1 MKSKAQA
8 MLMAAFAAD
17 ALAMPVHWIYDTGK
31 LANEFGRVDRF
42 LEPVSGSYHYGKA
55 KGEFT
60 HYGDQM
66 LVLLESV
73 AACSGFDLDDFAR
86 RWRGLFAEY
95 RGYFDKAT
103 KATLENFT
111 RGAIPADAGSTSN
124 DLAGAARVVPLV
136 LCYQQ
141 DLDALVSAARLQTQM
156 THNNPEVIE
165 SAEFFARVLWMVLHG
180 RSPLEAVEEA
190 ATNLQAGTPLRA
202 WLSTARQLAAQ
213 DSVSA
218 IGELGQTCHAPHA
231 FRSIIQL
238 LARHEDNL
246 VEALVENVMAGGDSA
261 ARGILVA
268 AVLAAHHGWDA
279 IPGEWNAE
287 LKCREH
293 LAKLA
298 APFGT

>member
-31 LANEFGRVDRF
+31 LADEFCRVDRF
-42 LEPVSGSYHYGKA
+42 LDPPSGSYHYGKA

-66 LVLLESV
+66 LVLLESL
-73 AACSGFDLDDFAR
+73 AASNGFNLDDFAG
-86 RWRGLFAEY
+86 RWRDLFAHY
-95 RGYFDKAT
+95 RGYVDRAT
-103 KATLENFT
+103 KTTLENFA
-111 RGAIPADAGSTSN
+111 RGVGPADAGSSSN
-124 DLAGAARVVPLV
+124 DLAGASRVVPLV

-141 DLDALVSAARLQTQM
+141 DLDALIGAARLQTQM
-156 THNNPEVIE
+156 THNNPDVIE
-165 SAEFFARVLWMVLHG
+165 SAAFFTHVLYMVLHG
-180 RSPLEAVEEA
+180 LSPLEAVEEA
-190 ATNLQAGTPLRA
+190 AANLETRSPLRT
-202 WLSTARQLAAQ
+202 WLLTARQLAGQ

-218 IGELGQTCHAPHA
+218 IAELGQTCHTPHA
-231 FRSIIQL
+231 FRSVLQL
-238 LARHEDNL
+238 LARHKDNL
-246 VEALVENVMAGGDSA
+246 AEALVENIMAGGDSA

-279 IPGEWNAE
+279 IPEVWITE
-287 LKCREH
+287 LRSRDH

-298 APFGT
+298 APFGA

>member
-42 LEPVSGSYHYGKA
+42 LEPASGSYHYGKA

-73 AACSGFDLDDFAR
+73 AACSGFDLQDFAGH
-86 RWRGLFAEY
+86 WRNLFSDY
-95 RGYFDKAT
+95 GGYVDRAT
-103 KATLENFT
+103 KTTLENFAQ
-111 RGAIPADAGSTSN
+111 GAGPADAGSSSN
-124 DLAGAARVVPLV
+124 DLAGASRLVPLV

-141 DLDALVSAARLQTQM
+141 DLDALIGAARLQTQM
-156 THNNPEVIE
+156 THNNPDVIE
-165 SAEFFARVLWMVLHG
+165 SAAFFARVLYIVLHG
-180 RSPLEAVEEA
+180 RSPLEAVNEA
-190 ATNLQAGTPLRA
+190 AANLEARSNLKT
-202 WLSTARQLAAQ
+202 WLPTARELANQ
-213 DSVSA
+213 DSISA

-231 FRSIIQL
+231 FGSVIQL
-238 LARHEDNL
+238 LARHENNL

-279 IPGEWNAE
+279 IPEAWITE
-287 LKCREH
+287 LKSREH
-293 LAKLA
+293 LANLA
-298 APFGT
+298 APYGT